1 MKALPLLLPHYSGQ
15 LLLISMDSTR
25 NFVAYHNG
33 PEIGQ
38 NQTDANSIG
47 LILAHFWPCC
57 YHLSY
62 SDLFLVH
69 AANISLILA
78 HFWPMLPVSV
88 WNWPISGPCCQ
99 CQSETGPF
107 LAHAASVSLKLA
119 HFWSMLTELVWLLLI
134 LGTLWYVLHDGN
146 GHNEA
151 CYPALIAEAIFLVPE
166 THLKIRHPWRK
177 SMVAWSV
184 NELQWLDL

>member
-1 MKALPLLLPHYSGQ
+1 MKGLPLLLPHYSGQ

-25 NFVAYHNG
+25 NLVACHNG

-38 NQTDANSIG
+38 NQTNANSIG

-99 CQSETGPF
+99 NWCDYCWF
-107 LAHAASVSLKLA
+107 WAHCGMFYMMEMATMKHV
-119 HFWSMLTELVWLLLI
+119 TQRLLLRLFFWYQKLI
-134 LGTLWYVLHDGN
+134 WRLDAHRGNLWLPD
-146 GHNEA
+146 
-151 CYPALIAEAIFLVPE
+151 
-166 THLKIRHPWRK
+166 
-177 SMVAWSV
+177 
-184 NELQWLDL
+184 QWMSCSDLTYRQCSRIVIPVMATTT